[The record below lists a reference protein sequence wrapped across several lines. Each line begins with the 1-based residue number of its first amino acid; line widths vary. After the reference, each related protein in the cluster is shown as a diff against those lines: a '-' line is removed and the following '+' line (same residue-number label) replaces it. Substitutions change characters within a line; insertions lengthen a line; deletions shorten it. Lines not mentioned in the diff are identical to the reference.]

1 MIIYSPVLFKK
12 IILTNM
18 NPYSFFADKMC
29 DQISDAVLDAHL
41 RLDPD
46 SKVRI
51 TVINN
56 CKLMI

>member
-1 MIIYSPVLFKK
+1 MIIPRK